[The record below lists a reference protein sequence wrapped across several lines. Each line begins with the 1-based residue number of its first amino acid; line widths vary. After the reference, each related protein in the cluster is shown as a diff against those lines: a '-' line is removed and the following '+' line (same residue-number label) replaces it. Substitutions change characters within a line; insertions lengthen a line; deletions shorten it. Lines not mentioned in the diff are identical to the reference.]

1 MTRAPVS
8 WWALLVTCIG
18 LLGASTATAQV
29 NDAAL
34 KAAYIYNFAMFSTW
48 PDAVPKSPLYV
59 CANPG
64 GPLWASLQGINGK
77 SVNGRNWTTAGLADQ
92 KTTRC
97 DVIVLSPFDERPAP
111 PKGAKPGVPAL
122 SVLVV
127 RDGAGRNGA
136 GRNTAAVTLV
146 DDDEH
151 IRFDV
156 DTEEAVR
163 DGIHFSSRLLRLARN
178 VK

>member
-1 MTRAPVS
+1 MVTGVS
-8 WWALLVTCIG
+8 V
-18 LLGASTATAQV
+18 LGASMAAAQV
-29 NDAAL
+29 HDAAL

-48 PDAVPKSPLYV
+48 PDAAPKNLFYV

-64 GPLWASLQGINGK
+64 GPLWASLQAINGK
-77 SVNGRNWTTAGLADQ
+77 SVKGRSWTTAGLADQ
-92 KTTRC
+92 KIPRC
-97 DVIVLSPFDERPAP
+97 DVIVLSPSDERPAV
-111 PKGAKPGVPAL
+111 PKGGKPGVP
-122 SVLVV
+122 VLVV
-127 RDGAGRNGA
+127 RDGV

-156 DTEEAVR
+156 DTEEAGR

>member
-1 MTRAPVS
+1 MMVMSVS
-8 WWALLVTCIG
+8 
-18 LLGASTATAQV
+18 LLGASMARAQV
-29 NDAAL
+29 HDAAL

-48 PDAVPKSPLYV
+48 PDAMPKTPLYV

-64 GPLWASLQGINGK
+64 GPLWTSLQNINGK
-77 SVNGRNWTTAGLADQ
+77 SVNGRSWTTAGLADQ

-97 DVIVLSPFDERPAP
+97 DVIVLSPSDERPAAL
-111 PKGAKPGVPAL
+111 KGGKAAMP
-122 SVLVV
+122 VLVV
-127 RDGAGRNGA
+127 RDGA

-156 DTEEAVR
+156 DTGEAAR

>member
-1 MTRAPVS
+1 MTLAQCFWNALVITAVS
-8 WWALLVTCIG
+8 LA
-18 LLGASTATAQV
+18 GASVARAQV
-29 NDAAL
+29 HDAAL

-48 PDAVPKSPLYV
+48 PDAVPKTPLYI

-64 GPLWASLQGINGK
+64 GPLWTSLQDINGK
-77 SVNGRNWTTAGLADQ
+77 LVNGRNWTTAVLADQ

-97 DVIVLSPFDERPAP
+97 DVIVLSPFDERPAA
-111 PKGAKPGVPAL
+111 PKSGKAAL
-122 SVLVV
+122 PVLVV

-136 GRNTAAVTLV
+136 ARNTAAVTLV

-156 DTEEAVR
+156 DTAEAAR

>member
-1 MTRAPVS
+1 MNCAQFFRTALMVAGVS
-8 WWALLVTCIG
+8 VS
-18 LLGASTATAQV
+18 LLGVSVARAQV
-29 NDAAL
+29 QDAAL

-48 PDAVPKSPLYV
+48 PDGVPKTPLYI
-59 CANPG
+59 CANPD
-64 GPLWASLQGINGK
+64 GPLWASLQSINGK
-77 SVNGRNWTTAGLADQ
+77 SVNGRNWTTAGLADT

-97 DVIVLSPFDERPAP
+97 DVIVLAPSEERPALA
-111 PKGAKPGVPAL
+111 KGGKIVVP
-122 SVLVV
+122 VLVV

-156 DTEEAVR
+156 DTGEAAR

>member
-1 MTRAPVS
+1 MMVMNVS
-8 WWALLVTCIG
+8 
-18 LLGASTATAQV
+18 LLGASMARAQV
-29 NDAAL
+29 QDAAL

-48 PDAVPKSPLYV
+48 SDAVPKTPLYV

-64 GPLWASLQGINGK
+64 GPLWASLQDINGK
-77 SVNGRNWTTAGLADQ
+77 SVNGRSWTTAGLDDQ
-92 KTTRC
+92 KTARC
-97 DVIVLSPFDERPAP
+97 DVIVLSSSDERPAAS
-111 PKGAKPGVPAL
+111 KGGKAAVP
-122 SVLVV
+122 VLVV

-156 DTEEAVR
+156 DTGEAAR

>member
-1 MTRAPVS
+1 MRPAQFFWNALTVTGVS
-8 WWALLVTCIG
+8 V
-18 LLGASTATAQV
+18 LGASMAAAQV
-29 NDAAL
+29 HDAAL

-48 PDAVPKSPLYV
+48 PEAAPKSPLYV

-64 GPLWASLQGINGK
+64 GPLWASLQDINGK
-77 SVNGRNWTTAGLADQ
+77 SINGRNWTTASLADQ
-92 KTTRC
+92 KSTRC
-97 DVIVLSPFDERPAP
+97 DVIVLSPLDERPAV
-111 PKGAKPGVPAL
+111 PKGGKTGVP
-122 SVLVV
+122 VLVV
-127 RDGAGRNGA
+127 RDGP
-136 GRNTAAVTLV
+136 GRNTAAVTLI

>member
-1 MTRAPVS
+1 MRLAQFFWKALVITGVNLAGVS
-8 WWALLVTCIG
+8 MAR
-18 LLGASTATAQV
+18 AQV
-29 NDAAL
+29 HDAAL
-34 KAAYIYNFAMFSTW
+34 KAAYIYNFAIFSTW
-48 PDAVPKSPLYV
+48 SDAVPKTPLYV

-64 GPLWASLQGINGK
+64 GSLWTSLQDINGK
-77 SVNGRNWTTAGLADQ
+77 SVNGRNWTTASLADQ

-97 DVIVLSPFDERPAP
+97 DVIVLAPSDERPAA
-111 PKGAKPGVPAL
+111 PKGGKAAV

-156 DTEEAVR
+156 DTGEAAG